1 MSSGIARRIVE
12 TFHRA
17 PLVPDHE
24 TPLTAR
30 EEEILAL
37 LAQGYRYREIGE
49 ELFISIDTVRTHI
62 RHIYEKMHVRSRAEA
77 TLKYLGR
84 G

>member
-1 MSSGIARRIVE
+1 MQRS
-12 TFHRA
+12 
-17 PLVPDHE
+17 
-24 TPLTAR
+24 LTAR

-62 RHIYEKMHVRSRAEA
+62 RHIYDKLHVRSRSGAVAKALRE
-77 TLKYLGR
+77 R
-84 G
+84 IV